1 MPKDNNSTNEDRF
14 ARQDQQPYSGWSS
27 VTTIAIIA
35 LVIGIFVLMYL
46 RH

>member
-1 MPKDNNSTNEDRF
+1 MPNDNNSEEERF

-35 LVIGIFVLMYL
+35 FVIGIFVLMYL